1 MLVNYSSGPTLH
13 NAIMSKNK
21 EGREGHFLATSI
33 GWVYIVGFLDQIL
46 VERGWL
52 MSASGFW
59 IALHTNNATDNG
71 IAQIDMLSALV
82 NMITVTKRSL
92 ALSFS
97 HSPLRVRPSEIGHH
111 ATRSSSWMGSS
122 RLFTYG
128 CSSLRLTLDFRAQRG
143 GALEAGK
150 RLGFELLQRYVER
163 IKRISRISIQMT
175 VSSRTA

>member
-1 MLVNYSSGPTLH
+1 
-13 NAIMSKNK
+13 
-21 EGREGHFLATSI
+21 
-33 GWVYIVGFLDQIL
+33 
-46 VERGWL
+46 
-52 MSASGFW
+52 MSASGIW
-59 IALHTNNATDNG
+59 IALHTNYATDNG
-71 IAQIDMLSALV
+71 IAQIDMLFALV

-92 ALSFS
+92 AFIIFSFT
-97 HSPLRVRPSEIGHH
+97 PPRPPERDWASCH
-111 ATRSSSWMGSS
+111 TFSSRMGSS

-143 GALEAGK
+143 GALEAGQ